1 MDGARTINPSID
13 ENRAAPSFCRPSRGV
28 ARCGIW
34 GKTMR
39 ENKETEMLLRL
50 MRAALHQDFE
60 TPIPWETGCDAE
72 KLNVL
77 IRRQSLVTMVYPV
90 IARQSG
96 DGWESLREG
105 MKDFFARETHRN
117 ITQEYEIEW
126 LLDEMEASG
135 IDCLP
140 MKGWVIRNDYPD
152 PLMRSMTDFD
162 VLIRDLNSRRM
173 KDWME
178 ARGYK
183 PDHIEQP
190 VQDCYW
196 KKPYMYVEL
205 HRRMTN
211 KGHMLPDEIK
221 LVSQKE
227 QTLWKSAKR
236 LKGKQHI
243 YQISDEDV
251 YIHYMIHFYKHFTTS
266 GAGIRFL
273 ADNYVFLKEKGA
285 ALDRNSL
292 KKQLDGLHLS
302 GFAKQMEQ
310 AAKACFGTGQPLD
323 EREALIVDYLTS
335 TGIHGNQETMEMM
348 SGFVRGGDSFKQNKV
363 LAIWRQ
369 CFPSIWYM
377 REQYPKLDSHPQL
390 LPFYWGKR
398 LCRVLIKER
407 FKIAGS
413 GLLSKGPD
421 EETSKEIERLYR
433 AAGIFES

>member
-1 MDGARTINPSID
+1 
-13 ENRAAPSFCRPSRGV
+13 
-28 ARCGIW
+28 
-34 GKTMR
+34 
-39 ENKETEMLLRL
+39 
-50 MRAALHQDFE
+50 
-60 TPIPWETGCDAE
+60 
-72 KLNVL
+72 
-77 IRRQSLVTMVYPV
+77 
-90 IARQSG
+90 
-96 DGWESLREG
+96 
-105 MKDFFARETHRN
+105 
-117 ITQEYEIEW
+117 
-126 LLDEMEASG
+126 MEASG

-251 YIHYMIHFYKHFTTS
+251 YMHYMIHFYKHFTTS

-302 GFAKQMEQ
+302 GLPSKWNKQR
-310 AAKACFGTGQPLD
+310 KP
-323 EREALIVDYLTS
+323 
-335 TGIHGNQETMEMM
+335 
-348 SGFVRGGDSFKQNKV
+348 V
-363 LAIWRQ
+363 LG
-369 CFPSIWYM
+369 PV
-377 REQYPKLDSHPQL
+377 SH
-390 LPFYWGKR
+390 WM
-398 LCRVLIKER
+398 KER
-407 FKIAGS
+407 
-413 GLLSKGPD
+413 P
-421 EETSKEIERLYR
+421 
-433 AAGIFES
+433 